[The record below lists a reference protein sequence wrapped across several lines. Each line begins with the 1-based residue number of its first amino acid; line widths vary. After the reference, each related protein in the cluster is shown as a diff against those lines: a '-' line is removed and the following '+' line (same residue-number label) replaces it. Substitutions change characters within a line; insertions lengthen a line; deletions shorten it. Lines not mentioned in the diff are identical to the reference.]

1 MSLVW
6 QTDPITAAFGEL
18 GRLMGPF
25 CQRARRSALQVLA
38 TKAGALKC
46 APLAVS
52 GAFHTRLMEP
62 ARDQLVKVPPLFDLT
77 VSKMITTQSKNV
89 ILF

>member
-1 MSLVW
+1 M
-6 QTDPITAAFGEL
+6 
-18 GRLMGPF
+18 
-25 CQRARRSALQVLA
+25 QVLA

-62 ARDQLVKVPPLFDLT
+62 ARDQLVKVTPPFDPT
-77 VSKMITTQSKNV
+77 ESPTQSKMPMTQSKIV
-89 ILF
+89 RF